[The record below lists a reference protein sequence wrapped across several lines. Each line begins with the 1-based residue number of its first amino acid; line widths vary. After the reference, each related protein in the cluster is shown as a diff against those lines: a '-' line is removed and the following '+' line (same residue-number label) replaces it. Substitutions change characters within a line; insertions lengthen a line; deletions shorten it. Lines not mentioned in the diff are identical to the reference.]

1 MAPLLLHIESATD
14 ICSIALSKG
23 EQVIGFSETT
33 EAFQHASKMTLL
45 IEATLQEAGHTL
57 SELDAVSVSQG
68 PGSYTSLRVGFSTA
82 KGICYALDKPLIAVS
97 TLAALGAAMARG
109 VGSRESEV
117 ESEKSEVQSGKREE
131 GRRKIEGI
139 TAGGSSPVYYLP
151 MIDARRMEV
160 YTAYYN
166 DQLDEV
172 KAPHPLIVTT
182 DGFEEELNQGIH
194 LVLGGSGAPK
204 CKAVLEHKQIRW
216 VDILCSAR
224 HLVPLALQ
232 AFEQKQFVDVAYT
245 APFYLK
251 KPNITVSKKKLL

>member
-23 EQVIGFSETT
+23 EQIIGFNETT

-45 IEATLQEAGHTL
+45 IEATMQEAGHTL

-82 KGICYALDKPLIAVS
+82 KGICYALDKPLIVVS
-97 TLAALGAAMARG
+97 TLATLAGAMESLI
-109 VGSRESEV
+109 GSGHSA
-117 ESEKSEVQSGKREE
+117 E
-131 GRRKIEGI
+131 GASASAGI
-139 TAGGSSPVYYLP
+139 SSPTYYLP

-166 DQLDEV
+166 EQLDEV
-172 KAPHPLIVTT
+172 KAPHPLIVTA

-204 CKAVLEHKQIRW
+204 CRTILEHKQIHW
-216 VDILCSAR
+216 VEILCSAR
-224 HLVPLALQ
+224 YLVPLALQ
-232 AFEQKQFVDVAYT
+232 AFDKKQFVDVAYT

-251 KPNITVSKKKLL
+251 APNITVSKKKLL

>member
-33 EAFQHASKMTLL
+33 EAFQHASRMTLL
-45 IEATLQEAGHTL
+45 IEATMQEAGHTL
-57 SELDAVSVSQG
+57 SDLDAVSVSQG

-97 TLAALGAAMARG
+97 TLAALARAMERG
-109 VGSRESEV
+109 VGSQKSEIR
-117 ESEKSEVQSGKREE
+117 SRKSEVQS
-131 GRRKIEGI
+131 RKIEEI
-139 TAGGSSPVYYLP
+139 ASSISAEASSPIYYLP

-160 YTAYYN
+160 YTAYYD
-166 DQLDEV
+166 DQLAEV
-172 KAPHPLIVTT
+172 KAPYPLIVTA
-182 DGFEEELNQGIH
+182 DSFEEELSEGVH
-194 LVLGGSGAPK
+194 LVLAGSGAPK
-204 CKAVLEHKQIRW
+204 CKTILEHKQMHW
-216 VDILCSAR
+216 VEVLCSAR

-251 KPNITVSKKKLL
+251 APNITISKKRLL

>member
-14 ICSIALSKG
+14 ICSIAVSRGQQL
-23 EQVIGFSETT
+23 IGFNETT

-45 IEATLQEAGHTL
+45 IEATMQQAGHTL

-97 TLAALGAAMARG
+97 TLAALAGAMKG
-109 VGSRESEV
+109 VVESGKPAAGNESE
-117 ESEKSEVQSGKREE
+117 EKMTSASSAEKS
-131 GRRKIEGI
+131 
-139 TAGGSSPVYYLP
+139 SPTYYLP

-166 DQLDEV
+166 DQLEEI
-172 KAPHPLIVTT
+172 KAPHPLILTP
-182 DGFEEELNQGIH
+182 DGFEEERNQGIH

-204 CKAVLEHKQIRW
+204 CKPILEHKPIRW
-216 VDILCSAR
+216 VEILCSAR
-224 HLVPLALQ
+224 YLVPLALQ
-232 AFEQKQFVDVAYT
+232 AFGQKQFVDVAYT

-251 KPNITVSKKKLL
+251 APNITVSKKKLL

>member
-14 ICSIALSKG
+14 ICSIAVSKG

-45 IEATLQEAGHTL
+45 IEATMQEAGHML

-97 TLAALGAAMARG
+97 TLAALAGAMRG
-109 VGSRESEV
+109 VV
-117 ESEKSEVQSGKREE
+117 ESGKSEAGNESAEKMTSTTSAEKS
-131 GRRKIEGI
+131 
-139 TAGGSSPVYYLP
+139 SSIYYLP

-166 DQLDEV
+166 EQLEEV
-172 KAPHPLIVTT
+172 KAPHPLILTP
-182 DGFEEELNQGIH
+182 DSFEEEQNQGLH

-204 CKAVLEHKQIRW
+204 CKPILEHRQIRW
-216 VDILCSAR
+216 VEILCSAR

-251 KPNITVSKKKLL
+251 APNITVSKKKLL